1 MSGSFS
7 GMSGIFNDVDAWRT
21 ALTLGFAMLV
31 AWQAG
36 RRLGRRSQAA
46 GGEIPVSKFLDASL
60 ALLGLL
66 LGFTFSLAIVKYDQR
81 RLALLADSNAIGD
94 FYTCATLLKDP
105 VRTQLQSVVRDYT
118 RLRVELASS
127 GGRVTEAELEDALE
141 RMQQMQERMTALV
154 DQALTAGTPISV
166 PLTSTL
172 NGLISNH
179 AARLAALRDRLPASV
194 VLLLLLAAVVA
205 ALLVGR
211 EQGASN
217 EKDLAGTISF
227 VVLATF
233 VVFVILDLN
242 QPERGLITINQEPM
256 LRLLS
261 SMK

>member
-1 MSGSFS
+1 MGDSFA
-7 GMSGIFNDVDAWRT
+7 GLNNIFNDTDAWRT
-21 ALTLGFAMLV
+21 ASMLGFAMLV

-36 RRLGRRSQAA
+36 RRLGRRLRV
-46 GGEIPVSKFLDASL
+46 EDTKMPVSKFLDGSL

-66 LGFTFSLAIVKYDQR
+66 LGFSFSLAIVKYDQR

-118 RLRVELASS
+118 RLRVELAS
-127 GGRVTEAELEDALE
+127 RPVNPAEFEDALE
-141 RMQQMQERMTALV
+141 RMQHMQDRMTALV

-166 PLTSTL
+166 SLTNTL

-179 AARLAALRDRLPASV
+179 AARLAAVRDRLPVSV

-205 ALLVGR
+205 SLLVGR

-217 EKDLAGTISF
+217 ETDLAGTICF
-227 VVLATF
+227 VALATF

>member
-1 MSGSFS
+1 MDNLASLNN
-7 GMSGIFNDVDAWRT
+7 IFNDTDAWRT

-36 RRLGRRSQAA
+36 RRLGRRLQAE
-46 GGEIPVSKFLDASL
+46 GTEIPVSKFLDGSL

-66 LGFTFSLAIVKYDQR
+66 LGFTFSMAIAKYDQR

-105 VRTQLQSVVRDYT
+105 VRTQLQSVIRDYT
-118 RLRVELASS
+118 RLRVDLASRRIS
-127 GGRVTEAELEDALE
+127 PGELEDALE
-141 RMQQMQERMTALV
+141 RMQHMQGRMTALV

-166 PLTSTL
+166 SLTNTL
-172 NGLISNH
+172 NGLTSNH
-179 AARLAALRDRLPASV
+179 AARLSAIRDRLPATV
-194 VLLLLLAAVVA
+194 VLLLLVAAVVA
-205 ALLVGR
+205 SLLVGR

-217 EKDLAGTISF
+217 ETDLAGTICF
-227 VVLATF
+227 IMLATF

-242 QPERGLITINQEPM
+242 QPERGLITVNQEPM
-256 LRLLS
+256 VRLLS

>member
-1 MSGSFS
+1 MGDTFAGLGS
-7 GMSGIFNDVDAWRT
+7 IFNDTDAWRT

-31 AWQAG
+31 AWFAGRWLG
-36 RRLGRRSQAA
+36 RRLRTERT
-46 GGEIPVSKFLDASL
+46 EIPVSKFLDASL

-66 LGFTFSLAIVKYDQR
+66 LAFTFSLAIVKFDQR

-105 VRTQLQSVVRDYT
+105 VRKQLQSVVRDYT
-118 RLRVELASS
+118 RLRVQLAS
-127 GGRVTEAELEDALE
+127 GGRISPAEFEDALE
-141 RMQQMQERMTALV
+141 RMQQMQDRMTALV

-166 PLTSTL
+166 SLTNTL
-172 NGLISNH
+172 NGLVSNH
-179 AARLAALRDRLPASV
+179 AARLAAIRDRLPASV
-194 VLLLLLAAVVA
+194 VFLLLLAAVVA

-217 EKDLAGTISF
+217 ETDLAGTICF
-227 VVLATF
+227 IVLATF

-242 QPERGLITINQEPM
+242 QPERGLIALNQEPM